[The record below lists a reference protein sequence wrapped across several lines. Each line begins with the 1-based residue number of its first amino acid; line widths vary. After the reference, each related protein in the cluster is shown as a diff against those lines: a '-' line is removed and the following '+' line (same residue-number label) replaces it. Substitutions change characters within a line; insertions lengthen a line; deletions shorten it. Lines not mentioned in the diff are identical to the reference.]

1 MGSLRDLRH
10 LDKEFRYL
18 KIYQK
23 KLLKLRQK
31 KKYSGN
37 RRKHPRVTEL
47 QQVIYVIGIPEE
59 ATEKKKRYLKR

>member
-10 LDKEFRYL
+10 LDKEFGYL

-31 KKYSGN
+31 KKYSGDTG
-37 RRKHPRVTEL
+37 KHPRVTEL
-47 QQVIYVIGIPEE
+47 QQTTDVIGIPEE
-59 ATEKKKRYLKR
+59 TSGKKDI